1 MDPKF
6 HLNIAVCDDQ
16 QVMLQ
21 EIEALSRKILEDQYD
36 LNFISS
42 QDPEQLM
49 HSEQVFHIA
58 LLDVKLLETS
68 GIEAARKILAVN
80 PGCRILFLSGY
91 VSVVSDVYDVPH
103 FCFVLKEQMEEKLP
117 KFLLQAAELSAQ
129 EAGCRLSV
137 KSGKEILLIPLAQIM
152 VLERRGHLTHITLS
166 DGSGLATKEKISSL
180 QSRLGSANFIR
191 CHISYLVNLSF
202 VRSVRSRVVYL
213 RSGLQIPVSLS
224 HEQEVQNAFFRRMS
238 K

>member
-1 MDPKF
+1 MEQKF

-16 QVMLQ
+16 QVMVQ
-21 EIEALSRKILEDQYD
+21 KIEALSREILEDQYE

-49 HSEQVFHIA
+49 RSEQVFHVA

-68 GIEAARKILAVN
+68 GIEAARRILALN
-80 PGCRILFLSGY
+80 PSCRILFLSGY
-91 VSVVSDVYDVPH
+91 VSVVSDVYEVPH
-103 FCFVLKEQMEEKLP
+103 FCFILKDQMEEKLP

-129 EAGCRLSV
+129 EAGRRLSV
-137 KSGKEILLIPLAQIM
+137 KCGKEILMIPLEQIM
-152 VLERRGHLTHITLS
+152 VLERRGHLTYITLS
-166 DGSGLATKEKISSL
+166 DSSALSTKEKLSSL
-180 QSRLGSANFIR
+180 QARLGNANFIR

-213 RSGLQIPVSLS
+213 RSGLQIPVSLP